1 MSTPEPSAALAR
13 ARGVARILSALA
25 DATSAEQLAARA
37 CQAVRVE
44 LGVAAAA
51 LFVGRGDDGPDRAA
65 AERLAAAGLTPE
77 LPDDLPGTLEAA
89 GVDRLHAWAHGAG
102 YARLDLAPLDA
113 ADPAVGLLALFTAAA
128 DNQDNAVV
136 ADQGHASAID
146 PADLAILGFGVGQA
160 LHRLRAPR
168 EALGG
173 PAPAEREHD
182 QLVRSER
189 MRALGDMAL
198 GIAHDFNN
206 VLNAIL
212 AQTGALVAL
221 VGDSRPAATAL
232 DRLRA
237 VAMAGAAT
245 TQRVQEFSG
254 QRRDRDFEPVALPAL
269 VAAATADLRAR
280 VPAGIRVD
288 LDLGAPG
295 LSDNALVLG
304 TAAEL
309 GELLRELVDNAL
321 QASTEP
327 GAIALSLAVDGTD
340 VTLVV
345 RDAGDGM
352 SPIVRRR
359 AFDPFFTTRP
369 RAQGLG
375 LSVAWGIVRRHGGV
389 IDLDSRIGHGTTVRV
404 RLPLAAGATNP
415 YAPSPAAD
423 VAGSGRRVLLV
434 EDDADNREAM
444 STLLSLSGYDVTAAD
459 CGAAGISAFLPG
471 RFDLVLTDLGL
482 PDLDG
487 WEVAGAIKRAAPTI
501 PIALITGWGLNL
513 DSGEIRRRGVDLL
526 IKKPLDPRGF
536 VKQIDELVQAGGR
549 TPSA

>member
-1 MSTPEPSAALAR
+1 MSTSAPSPALAH
-13 ARGVARILSALA
+13 ARGVARILGALG
-25 DATSAEQLAARA
+25 DATSPEQLALRACKAARA
-37 CQAVRVE
+37 E

-65 AERLAAAGLTPE
+65 AERLADDGLDVE
-77 LPDDLPGTLEAA
+77 LPDELPGTLEAA
-89 GVDRLHAWAHGAG
+89 GIDRLRAWAHGAG
-102 YARLDLAPLDA
+102 YRRVELAPLDV
-113 ADPAVGLLALFTAAA
+113 ADPVAGLLALFGADDAAP
-128 DNQDNAVV
+128 
-136 ADQGHASAID
+136 ID
-146 PADLAILGFGVGQA
+146 PVDLALLGSGIGHA

-168 EALGG
+168 EPPGG

-212 AQTGALVAL
+212 AQTGALMAL

-237 VAMAGAAT
+237 VALDGAAT
-245 TQRVQEFSG
+245 TRRVQEFSG

-269 VAAATADLRAR
+269 VAEAAAELRAR
-280 VPAGIRVD
+280 VPAGVRVD
-288 LDLGAPG
+288 LALGPG
-295 LSDNALVLG
+295 DAAVLG
-304 TAAEL
+304 TAGEL
-309 GELLRELVDNAL
+309 GELLRELIDNAL
-321 QASTEP
+321 QASGP
-327 GAIALSLAVDGTD
+327 SAGGAIALELGVEGDHAI
-340 VTLVV
+340 LVV
-345 RDAGDGM
+345 RDSGSGM

-404 RLPLAAGATNP
+404 RLPVAVAPPAVAVPGPPAVAA
-415 YAPSPAAD
+415 PAS
-423 VAGSGRRVLLV
+423 GSGRRVLLV

-444 STLLSLSGYDVTAAD
+444 STLLSLYGFEVTVAD
-459 CGAAGISAFLPG
+459 CAVAGINAFVPG

-487 WEVAGAIKRAAPTI
+487 WEVAGAIKRAAPAT
-501 PIALITGWGLNL
+501 PIALVTGWGLNL
-513 DSGEIRRRGVDLL
+513 DSDEIRRRGVDLL
-526 IKKPLDPRGF
+526 VKKPLDPRGF
-536 VKQIDELVQAGGR
+536 IQQIESLTQPGGR
-549 TPSA
+549 KPSA